1 MKKKA
6 LLIVIVLFTLLALLS
21 CELFLEK
28 PPKPT
33 IHALVIGLDYKNN
46 FEFDDPSEPYPDD
59 DLNGTI
65 NDAKEI
71 AAALYRRGEEM
82 GTEVKVTFML
92 QEGTTPLPD
101 TVAQAEAD
109 YPLYPIIENIE
120 TQLQRINNEMTD
132 NDILLVYYA
141 GHGYGGPTTPE
152 QYQGALALAETKEAI
167 GEPVKVEVLQ
177 ATLATIKGTKLLIM
191 DSCYSGAHETEY
203 PTSPPD
209 DDNASVHLV
218 YDPSQFYLL
227 ASAPDELSWELAGAE
242 THGYFTGQVLENLG
256 WEHEDSTE
264 IEVYDPDTGTR
275 TETIVGNIAAGS
287 EAPIERNG
295 TIFLGDLFA
304 NIPIHTASDGGTR
317 VNQTPQTGN
326 GPLDLVLFSEH
337 W

>member
-1 MKKKA
+1 VKKKA

-46 FEFDDPSEPYPDD
+46 YYDDGTTPYTPDN
-59 DLNGTI
+59 LNGTI

-82 GTEVKVTFML
+82 GTEVKVTLML
-92 QEGTTPLPD
+92 QEGTSPLPV
-101 TVAQAEAD
+101 TVADAQTN
-109 YPLYPIIENIE
+109 YPLYPLIENIQ
-120 TQLQRINNEMTD
+120 TQLQRIDNEMTD

-152 QYQGALALAETKEAI
+152 QYQGALALAETQEAI
-167 GEPVKVEVLQ
+167 GDPVKVEDLQ
-177 ATLATIKGTKLLIM
+177 ATLAIIKGTKLLIM
-191 DSCYSGAHETEY
+191 DSCYSGTHESEY
-203 PTSPPD
+203 PTRPPD

-227 ASAPDELSWELAGAE
+227 ASAPDELSWELAGVE

-256 WEHEDSTE
+256 WKHEDFTE

-275 TETIVGNIAAGS
+275 TETIVGNIATGS

-295 TIFLGDLFA
+295 TISLGDLFA